1 MGKPNKD
8 NRNSFRLIMT
18 DIEKIISE
26 SIVVKQRILENRELL
41 SCIDE
46 FKSAVV
52 KAYRNGAKVLFCGN
66 GGSAADA
73 QHIAAELSGRFYLDR
88 KPLYAEALHCNS
100 SFMTSVSND
109 YGYENVFSRAVEAVA
124 HKGDV
129 LVGISTSGNSANVL
143 KAFEKAQEIGVY
155 TVEMTGNSGGKIA
168 QFANLIINIPSDD
181 TPRIQES
188 HIMIGHIVCELV
200 EKELFGNE

>member
-1 MGKPNKD
+1 M
-8 NRNSFRLIMT
+8 
-18 DIEKIISE
+18 IEIEQIISE
-26 SIVVKQRILENRELL
+26 SIVVKQRILENHELL
-41 SCIDE
+41 RRIDE

-52 KAYRNGAKVLFCGN
+52 NAYRNGAKVLFCGN

-143 KAFEKAQEIGVY
+143 KAFEKAQEKGVY
-155 TVEMTGNSGGKIA
+155 TVEMTGIAGGKIA
-168 QFANLIINIPSDD
+168 QFADLIINIPSDN

>member
-1 MGKPNKD
+1 MN
-8 NRNSFRLIMT
+8 N
-18 DIEKIISE
+18 IEKIIGE
-26 SIVVKQRILENRELL
+26 SIATKQRILENKELVQR
-41 SCIDE
+41 IDE
-46 FKSAVV
+46 FKSMIIA
-52 KAYRNGAKVLFCGN
+52 AYRKGAKVLFCGN

-100 SFMTSVSND
+100 SFVTSVSND
-109 YGYENVFSRAVEAVA
+109 YGFENVFSRAVEAFA

-143 KAFEKAQEIGVY
+143 KACEKAREIGVSIIA
-155 TVEMTGNSGGKIA
+155 MTGNDGGKMA
-168 QFANLIINIPSDD
+168 LLSDLLINVPSTD
-181 TPRIQES
+181 TPRIQEA

>member
-1 MGKPNKD
+1 MK
-8 NRNSFRLIMT
+8 MT
-18 DIEKIISE
+18 EIEQIISE
-26 SIVVKQRILENRELL
+26 SIVVKQRILENHELL
-41 SCIDE
+41 RRIDE

-52 KAYRNGAKVLFCGN
+52 NAYRNGAKVLFCGN

-143 KAFEKAQEIGVY
+143 KAFEKAQEKGVY
-155 TVEMTGNSGGKIA
+155 TVEMTGIAGGKIA
-168 QFANLIINIPSDD
+168 QFADLIINIPSDN

>member
-1 MGKPNKD
+1 MN
-8 NRNSFRLIMT
+8 N
-18 DIEKIISE
+18 IEKIIGE
-26 SIVVKQRILENRELL
+26 SIATKQRILENKELVQR
-41 SCIDE
+41 IDE
-46 FKSAVV
+46 FKSMIIA
-52 KAYRNGAKVLFCGN
+52 AYRNGAKVLFCGN

-100 SFMTSVSND
+100 SFVTSVSND
-109 YGYENVFSRAVEAVA
+109 YGFENVFSRAVEAFA
-124 HKGDV
+124 HKGDI

-143 KAFEKAQEIGVY
+143 KACEKAREIGVSIIA
-155 TVEMTGNSGGKIA
+155 MTGNDGGKMA
-168 QFANLIINIPSDD
+168 QLSDLLINVPSTD
-181 TPRIQES
+181 TPRIQEA

>member
-1 MGKPNKD
+1 MN
-8 NRNSFRLIMT
+8 N
-18 DIEKIISE
+18 IEKIIGE
-26 SIVVKQRILENRELL
+26 SIATKQRILENKELVQR
-41 SCIDE
+41 IDE
-46 FKSAVV
+46 FKSMIIA
-52 KAYRNGAKVLFCGN
+52 AYRNGAKVLFCGN

-100 SFMTSVSND
+100 SFATSVSND
-109 YGYENVFSRAVEAVA
+109 YGFENIFSRAVEAFA

-143 KAFEKAQEIGVY
+143 KACEKAREMGVSI
-155 TVEMTGNSGGKIA
+155 VAMTGNDGGKMA
-168 QFANLIINIPSDD
+168 QLSDLLINVPSTD
-181 TPRIQES
+181 TPRIQEA

>member
-1 MGKPNKD
+1 
-8 NRNSFRLIMT
+8 MT
-18 DIEKIISE
+18 EIEQIISE
-26 SIVVKQRILENRELL
+26 SIVVKQRILENHELL
-41 SCIDE
+41 RRIDE

-52 KAYRNGAKVLFCGN
+52 NAYRNGAKVLFCGN

-143 KAFEKAQEIGVY
+143 KAFEKAQEMGVY
-155 TVEMTGNSGGKIA
+155 TVEMTGKQGGKIA
-168 QFANLIINIPSDD
+168 QFADLIINIPSDD

>member
-1 MGKPNKD
+1 
-8 NRNSFRLIMT
+8 MT
-18 DIEKIISE
+18 EIEQIISE
-26 SIVVKQRILENRELL
+26 SIVVKQRILENHELL
-41 SCIDE
+41 RRIDE

-52 KAYRNGAKVLFCGN
+52 NAYRNGAKVLFCGN

-143 KAFEKAQEIGVY
+143 KAFEKAQEKGVY
-155 TVEMTGNSGGKIA
+155 TVEMTGIAGGKIA
-168 QFANLIINIPSDD
+168 QFADLIINIPSDN